1 MIAVSLEMSDEPKEL
16 VQKPMAFLLALHE
29 KKVLVNSMNL
39 PNHLIYYSPY
49 LLLRGWLLRTYYCP
63 ISRTFSI
70 MNVDHLSFDKPTAH
84 HRRADG

>member
-1 MIAVSLEMSDEPKEL
+1 MSDEPKEL

-49 LLLRGWLLRTYYCP
+49 LLLRGWLLRTYCCP

-70 MNVDHLSFDKPTAH
+70 MNVNQLSSDKPAAH